1 MITTRQPAA
10 RASPTHG
17 ASGSVVSTARVWRS
31 ESVARAG
38 SSGAEVASRPRTSES
53 LGDQRTTTLST
64 WVRSSAAS
72 ALVAATSSTI
82 SCVRRANCSA
92 SGGTP
97 PVSQPGASNMSI
109 A

>member
-1 MITTRQPAA
+1 M
-10 RASPTHG
+10 
-17 ASGSVVSTARVWRS
+17 VSTASVKRS

-38 SSGAEVASRPRTSES
+38 SSGADVASRPRTTES
-53 LGDQRTTTLST
+53 RGDQRTATRST

-82 SCVRRANCSA
+82 SCVSRANCSA
-92 SGGTP
+92 SGTP
-97 PVSQPGASNMSI
+97 PVSHPGAANMSI